1 LIEWTMLV
9 DYGHSTQHA
18 AAAARVLWIDDGARC
33 WENAFQAFGS
43 AKLFWGRTQTPRM
56 GFATSVLAGS
66 GSTRHGL
73 APQAKNPSYGPATVW
88 VFLQNG

>member
-1 LIEWTMLV
+1 MPFKV
-9 DYGHSTQHA
+9 HSFIIIIIIIITQHA
-18 AAAARVLWIDDGARC
+18 AARVLHGSISYGDGARC

-43 AKLFWGRTQTPRM
+43 ANFFWGRTQTPRM

-73 APQAKNPSYGPATVW
+73 PTPQAKNPSYAPV
-88 VFLQNG
+88 Q